1 MEVRRQLVSV
11 EPSIQTVQ
19 KGGIV
24 VIDSPRIEL
33 QEADGFFNVQ
43 LREVV
48 DGCLGNPFIT
58 NGVIDI
64 AIAFW
69 GFALCD
75 DVDKSAGHD
84 DDFLGCAS
92 QLVLDC
98 FKGLCLDFFLGG
110 VLGHHNLCS
119 HL

>member
-64 AIAFW
+64 AIGYQGQELFLSVFLYFLYID
-69 GFALCD
+69 GIT
-75 DVDKSAGHD
+75 
-84 DDFLGCAS
+84 DFIAQML
-92 QLVLDC
+92 
-98 FKGLCLDFFLGG
+98 
-110 VLGHHNLCS
+110 
-119 HL
+119 